1 MFEHISRDR
10 MVVQFAGAR
19 AGTEPLT
26 WGQKAIFQDMQDS
39 GNQFSMGGRLNLPD
53 GSTVDDAAARLRGLA
68 GSGPSAGSST
78 PADSGP
84 PTGPDPSSSDRG
96 SGLGGPPL

>member
-26 WGQKAIFQDMQDS
+26 WGQKAIFEDMRES
-39 GNQFSMGGRLNLPD
+39 GNQFR
-53 GSTVDDAAARLRGLA
+53 AA
-68 GSGPSAGSST
+68 GSICRRAALSMMRRPGCA
-78 PADSGP
+78 A
-84 PTGPDPSSSDRG
+84 
-96 SGLGGPPL
+96 